1 MEDAIDL
8 DLDAAASLASLASSG
23 VVAPSGK
30 GKPRAPRKTAAATKS
45 KKALTPEQRARE
57 SAKRKGRRH
66 AADARDE
73 AAAQAAA
80 VAAAQQE
87 FTNARVAAATRE
99 ALYMLGVNP
108 SQHSVLQAAVATAS
122 TGSSAFPRMVLPDSP
137 NASTCSGLGQS
148 RHPSTPPRE

>member
-1 MEDAIDL
+1 MTT
-8 DLDAAASLASLASSG
+8 
-23 VVAPSGK
+23 APSGK
-30 GKPRAPRKTAAATKS
+30 GKPRVPRKTAAAPKP

-80 VAAAQQE
+80 TQQE
-87 FTNARVAAATRE
+87 FTNACVAATTRE

-108 SQHSVLQAAVATAS
+108 S
-122 TGSSAFPRMVLPDSP
+122 
-137 NASTCSGLGQS
+137 
-148 RHPSTPPRE
+148 